1 MRVLTEE
8 GKRVKAI
15 QESYKDSTI
24 PLVPC
29 SQGCDQCYE
38 DAPDPE
44 PEEDDDAPDSQ
55 SQFFDYRLYESESEY
70 SQGYRLGK
78 KAGLATAK
86 EVEVSFAEIQ
96 RLTLE
101 NSLLRGELA
110 TLRAHAKLSREG

>member
-15 QESYKDSTI
+15 QESYKDSAVPI
-24 PLVPC
+24 VPC
-29 SQGCDQCYE
+29 GQDCNACYR

-44 PEEDDDAPDSQ
+44 PEDNP
-55 SQFFDYRLYESESEY
+55 
-70 SQGYRLGK
+70 
-78 KAGLATAK
+78 TAA
-86 EVEVSFAEIQ
+86 EVR

>member
-29 SQGCDQCYE
+29 SQDCDECYE

-44 PEEDDDAPDSQ
+44 PGLLAGSGASD
-55 SQFFDYRLYESESEY
+55 FDR
-70 SQGYRLGK
+70 GYRLGK
-78 KAGLATAK
+78 EVGFSGAK
-86 EVEVSFAEIQ
+86 EVKVSFEEIQ